1 MDWLKRV
8 GVLILVLVLPVLQA
22 ESATLDWF
30 KMGELPIANGEEVG
44 NAPRVTGTFLG
55 VHNNALIIAGGKM
68 QTPSHPVGS
77 FQADIWVA
85 TRGAGMDN
93 GAVAQSA
100 ARESRLNWHKVAQ
113 TLPSAIAHGASA
125 SHSLGVFIVGGTD
138 GVSAR
143 SSVHLLR
150 WNNVSLQVELL
161 ALPALPSVSVN
172 GGAAIMR
179 DHLYVMAGSN
189 GESATGALYSLNLSN
204 ILTNADGSPVVVDGA
219 VQFIQGRDGTDKP
232 RNLWQKLPSLPEI
245 DSQSLFRADMAVVA
259 QSDGRV
265 DHLYVLAPRQSEAV
279 FQQSAPVSRQLW
291 AYNPDTQS
299 WTRKADVSV
308 NEGKSGSRVA
318 IGFGPSH
325 ILLLSADSGAHH
337 PQAGMT
343 DATTLPVAQFYNAI
357 TDAWTSYGEATAKS
371 NQGVQADSTGVRE
384 TFSSVVKWDGDIVLL
399 SSRTG
404 VQHSAADIWSISVKG
419 TVPSFGWQN
428 MAVLTLYLLAV
439 VMVGVYFMFKN
450 SNTDDYFRGGQHIPW
465 WAAACSIYA
474 TMLSSLTYVALPALV
489 YRTDWLVY
497 LGIMMI
503 LVVAPIAIY
512 IAMPFFRQIDAT
524 SAYEYL
530 SKRFNMPVRLF
541 ASALFTLFHVG
552 RMGIVMALT
561 ALALAAVTPL
571 EAWQCVLIM
580 GVLCLIYCTLGGVE
594 AVIWTDTVQ
603 TIVLLIGAVVCF
615 IYILG
620 GIDGGFSGFIT
631 RGMAGEKF
639 TMVNWD
645 FSLDSITTLSIW
657 VIVLGGIGQ
666 NISSYTADQAVVQR
680 YMVTSDER
688 AAANSIWTNAI
699 MAVPGA
705 LLFFCI
711 GTGLYCFYQSQP
723 EKLDPTIQID
733 QIFPTFI
740 ATELPVGIAGL
751 IVAGIFAAAQS
762 TVSTSMNSIATT
774 LVTDFMRPFNA
785 CRSEAAYLNA
795 ARLLTFLM
803 GVLGTGAALIFIS
816 PEIRSLME
824 QYFMVIGMF
833 MGALGGLFVLGVTT
847 RKANGWGA
855 MIGLLAGVG
864 LMFSVWR
871 LEWADGYL
879 FATIG
884 ILTCLLVG
892 YLASLILPSP
902 HRDLTGL
909 TLHTM
914 RAGRSA
920 CPAGTTA

>member
-1 MDWLKRV
+1 V
-8 GVLILVLVLPVLQA
+8 
-22 ESATLDWF
+22 
-30 KMGELPIANGEEVG
+30 
-44 NAPRVTGTFLG
+44 
-55 VHNNALIIAGGKM
+55 
-68 QTPSHPVGS
+68 
-77 FQADIWVA
+77 
-85 TRGAGMDN
+85 
-93 GAVAQSA
+93 QS
-100 ARESRLNWHKVAQ
+100 
-113 TLPSAIAHGASA
+113 P
-125 SHSLGVFIVGGTD
+125 
-138 GVSAR
+138 
-143 SSVHLLR
+143 
-150 WNNVSLQVELL
+150 
-161 ALPALPSVSVN
+161 
-172 GGAAIMR
+172 
-179 DHLYVMAGSN
+179 
-189 GESATGALYSLNLSN
+189 
-204 ILTNADGSPVVVDGA
+204 
-219 VQFIQGRDGTDKP
+219 
-232 RNLWQKLPSLPEI
+232 WQKLPSLPEV
-245 DSQSLFRADMAVVA
+245 DGHSLSGAGITVVA

-265 DHLYVLAPRQSEAV
+265 DQLYVLLPHQNEAAPGTRS
-279 FQQSAPVSRQLW
+279 LW
-291 AYNPDTQS
+291 AYNPGNQS
-299 WTRKADVSV
+299 WIRKADISV
-308 NEGKSGSRVA
+308 GRVKSGDRAA
-318 IGFGPSH
+318 IAFGPSH
-325 ILLLSADSGAHH
+325 ILLLPESPSAHRA
-337 PQAGMT
+337 
-343 DATTLPVAQFYNAI
+343 DAEMADRDYSSAPQFYNAI
-357 TDAWTSYGEATAKS
+357 TDAWTRYGEAEDNA
-371 NQGVQADSTGVRE
+371 NPRLQIDSAGVRDA
-384 TFSSVVKWDGDIVLL
+384 FSSVVKWGEDIVLV
-399 SSRTG
+399 SSPSSA
-404 VQHSAADIWSISVKG
+404 QHASPEIWSVSVTG

-439 VMVGVYFMFKN
+439 VMVGVYFVFKN
-450 SNTDDYFRGGQHIPW
+450 RSTEDYFRGGQHIPW

-503 LVVAPIAIY
+503 LVVAPVAIY

-615 IYILG
+615 VYILG

-631 RGMAGEKF
+631 RGMAGDKF

-774 LVTDFMRPFNA
+774 LVTDFMRPFNV

-864 LMFSVWR
+864 LMFTVWR

-914 RAGRSA
+914 NANRSP